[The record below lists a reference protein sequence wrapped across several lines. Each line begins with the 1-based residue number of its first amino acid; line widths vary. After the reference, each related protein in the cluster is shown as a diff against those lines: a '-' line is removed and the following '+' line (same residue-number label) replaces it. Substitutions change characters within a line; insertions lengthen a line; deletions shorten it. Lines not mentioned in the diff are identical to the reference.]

1 MVKRLT
7 IVVGLAWLAAVL
19 PAGSAEASFPGTNG
33 LIAGLSGNPSFGI
46 YTVKPD
52 GTNRT
57 LIATPPSGSS
67 GPRWSADGERIAY
80 SSGSNG
86 HIHIMNADGSGDVD
100 TGIVGTHPSWS
111 PSGTRLVYLAGGVLV
126 ASDLDGSNAVQLT
139 TSDFSFTVRDPVWSP
154 DGTKIAFWAIQGCSR
169 ADIATVNP
177 DGTGLTVLTTP
188 ANHCD
193 VDYQYPTWSP
203 DSQKL
208 LFLATFWFPDHS
220 EPYLYTMNRDGS
232 GIQRLKSTT
241 SSDTPAWSPDG
252 ELIASESGFVF
263 RTDGSDPRAVNVG
276 IAADWQPVASTG
288 ANIQTIVSDSPDPV
302 VAGATITFLVRVKN
316 LTGTQTATGVT
327 MTNDVPPGYNLLD
340 ATPSQGSC
348 TNSGGHTSCALGSL
362 AQGASATVTLHAEV
376 PAYPGPGTADT
387 ASASATQSDP
397 DPTNNSDIEYTTII
411 NYPRPR
417 GATPLRVSLVPA
429 FGACT
434 APNRQH
440 GGPLSFGSCAP
451 PAAQSPYLTVG
462 TPDANGAAANSVG
475 SMLFAVANAD
485 VRIAVSVTDVRTKS
499 LVDYGGD
506 LDARAV
512 VRLTDRAN
520 GSGAVYPGTVTD
532 WTLRMPVP
540 CAPTSDSRIGSDC
553 SSATTANALI
563 PGLVVDGNRA
573 IWELGQVEVLDG
585 GPDGSFST
593 DDGLPFLKQGV
604 FAP

>member
-1 MVKRLT
+1 MV
-7 IVVGLAWLAAVL
+7 A
-19 PAGSAEASFPGTNG
+19 
-33 LIAGLSGNPSFGI
+33 
-46 YTVKPD
+46 
-52 GTNRT
+52 
-57 LIATPPSGSS
+57 
-67 GPRWSADGERIAY
+67 
-80 SSGSNG
+80 
-86 HIHIMNADGSGDVD
+86 
-100 TGIVGTHPSWS
+100 
-111 PSGTRLVYLAGGVLV
+111 
-126 ASDLDGSNAVQLT
+126 
-139 TSDFSFTVRDPVWSP
+139 
-154 DGTKIAFWAIQGCSR
+154 
-169 ADIATVNP
+169 
-177 DGTGLTVLTTP
+177 
-188 ANHCD
+188 
-193 VDYQYPTWSP
+193 
-203 DSQKL
+203 
-208 LFLATFWFPDHS
+208 
-220 EPYLYTMNRDGS
+220 
-232 GIQRLKSTT
+232 
-241 SSDTPAWSPDG
+241 DG

-263 RTDGSDPRAVNVG
+263 RTDGSDQRAVNVG

-302 VAGATITFLVRVKN
+302 VAGTTITFLVRVKN

-362 AQGASATVTLHAEV
+362 AQGASATVTLHADA

-417 GATPLRVSLVPA
+417 GATPLRVPLVPA

-434 APNRQH
+434 APNGQH

-485 VRIAVSVTDVRTKS
+485 VRIAASVTDVRTKS

-520 GSGAVYPGTVTD
+520 GSGAVYQGTVTD